1 MKISHGN
8 GCASYSALYES
19 SLVHKLPSMPHTH
32 QKSRTS
38 LFPQA
43 QNVTKSSFQKEFNQ
57 SDFFGL
63 IGTSD
68 IPPFKKKNR
77 YNVRTYRLRNRLGNK
92 IQGANTKC
100 NKLD

>member
-1 MKISHGN
+1 MKDRKDFLETLYMYRRK
-8 GCASYSALYES
+8 CSAAQNMQDYVTLT
-19 SLVHKLPSMPHTH
+19 VHKLPSMPHTH

-68 IPPFKKKNR
+68 IPPFKKKIGT
-77 YNVRTYRLRNRLGNK
+77 YNVHTG
-92 IQGANTKC
+92 
-100 NKLD
+100 